1 MGKDSVQLYLRDIGQ
16 IPLLTPEEEIKLAK
30 MVRNRNREARRKMIR
45 ANLRLV
51 VSIAKR
57 YAHFGVPFLDLVE
70 EGNIGLMKAVEKF
83 DLAKGCKLST
93 YATWW
98 IKQAITRALANQGKT
113 IRIPMYMVEKISSM
127 NKIANELMQTLGRKP
142 TDAELSKMLGIS
154 QKKISEMRQV
164 TQGTSSL
171 FASIGE
177 DGAGELI
184 DIVPDM
190 DAILPPKTAAANF
203 MREDLRD
210 LMEQL
215 PPRESKVLCMRFGIK
230 DGRAKTLEEIGKDL
244 DISRERV
251 RQIESLAV
259 RRLRK
264 MLQEQKRQ
272 FEDY

>member
-1 MGKDSVQLYLRDIGQ
+1 MAKDSIQLYLRDIGQ
-16 IPLLTPEEEIKLAK
+16 IPLLTPEEEIHLAK
-30 MVRNRNREARRKMIR
+30 LVKKKNGEARRKMIR

-93 YATWW
+93 YASWW
-98 IKQAITRALANQGKT
+98 IKQSITRALANQGKT
-113 IRIPMYMVEKISSM
+113 IRIPMYMVEKITSM
-127 NKIANELMQTLGRKP
+127 NKITAELTQKHGKKP
-142 TDAELSKMLGIS
+142 TDHDLAKVLGVPM
-154 QKKISEMRQV
+154 KKIAEMRQIS
-164 TQGTSSL
+164 QGTSSL
-171 FASIGE
+171 YASIGE
-177 DGAGELI
+177 EGAGELI
-184 DIVPDM
+184 DIVPDV
-190 DAILPPKTAAANF
+190 DAIVPPKNVAANF
-203 MREDLRD
+203 MRQDLSE

-215 PPRESKVLCMRFGIK
+215 PPRESKVLCLRYGIQ
-230 DGRAKTLEEIGKDL
+230 DGRAKTLEEIGEDL

-259 RRLRK
+259 KRLRK
-264 MLQEQKRQ
+264 MLKEQKRK

>member
-1 MGKDSVQLYLRDIGQ
+1 MAKDSIQLYLRDIGA
-16 IPLLTPEEEIKLAK
+16 IPLLTPEEETKLAK
-30 MVRNRNREARRKMIR
+30 LVKKGNAEARRKMIR

-93 YATWW
+93 YASWW
-98 IKQAITRALANQGKT
+98 IKQSITRALANQGKT

-127 NKIANELMQTLGRKP
+127 NKITNELTQTLGRKP
-142 TDAELSKMLGIS
+142 TDAELAKVLGIS
-154 QKKISEMRQV
+154 GKKISEMRQM

-171 FASIGE
+171 FSTIGE

-184 DIVPDM
+184 DVVPDI
-190 DAILPPKTAAANF
+190 DAIMPQKTVSDNF
-203 MREDLRD
+203 LRND
-210 LMEQL
+210 ISELMEQL
-215 PPRESKVLCMRFGIK
+215 PPRESRVLAMRYGIK
-230 DGRAKTLEEIGKDL
+230 DGKVKTLEEIGKDM

-259 RRLRK
+259 KRLRK
-264 MLQEQKRQ
+264 ILKDQKRK